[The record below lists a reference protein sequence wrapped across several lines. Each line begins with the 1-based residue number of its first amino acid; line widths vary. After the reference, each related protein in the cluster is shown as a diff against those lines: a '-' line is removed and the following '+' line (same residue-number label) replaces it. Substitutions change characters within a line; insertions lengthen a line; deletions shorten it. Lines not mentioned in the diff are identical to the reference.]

1 MATSG
6 NLSLLA
12 LADTFDRYIWES
24 ANNMQILTRET
35 GKIVILDIVGEI
47 RRSHFEETTLHQVVK
62 SQLELG
68 RRDILLNLEKVDFID
83 SWGVGEMLASYTS
96 TQNLGGKIKLTRI
109 SKKLD
114 FVLMVTGL
122 KRVLEVFDNE
132 TAALQSFAKP

>member
-1 MATSG
+1 
-6 NLSLLA
+6 
-12 LADTFDRYIWES
+12 
-24 ANNMQILTRET
+24 MQITTQDMGEVVVLF
-35 GKIVILDIVGEI
+35 VSGEI
-47 RRSHFEETTLHQVVK
+47 RRSHIDETTIHQAVK

-68 RRDILLNLEKVDFID
+68 KRNLLLNLEKVDFID

-132 TAALQSFAKP
+132 TAALQSFTKL